1 MADQSLR
8 PVRRNLLYEE
18 VVDRLR
24 EFIDVNE
31 LKPGDRLMAERD
43 LAEQLGVSRTSVR
56 QR

>member
-1 MADQSLR
+1 VADQSLR